1 MTNKLEIHGLDLTGM
16 GIGDVVGGDVVVADL
31 RDVIK
36 MELVSILKEI
46 GLVEIEEPVEID
58 VEDWCPRGDEDRPF
72 SD

>member
-1 MTNKLEIHGLDLTGM
+1 MNGLDLGDM

-36 MELVSILKEI
+36 MELVGVLKEI
-46 GLVEIEEPVEID
+46 GLIEIEEPCEGD
-58 VEDWCPRGDEDRPF
+58 DWCPRGDEDRPF